1 MRMGFNFNA
10 SPAGTL
16 AAAQAGTPFSL
27 AVFSMTPRAA
37 GHAGTQIAPV
47 PRSCVTPS
55 GAFFSQYTSQFA
67 FNNRLIVMNELFTR
81 WLSRN
86 PAVPDPETDVAGGGS
101 NTSLTLVNGP

>member
-1 MRMGFNFNA
+1 MRIAFSLSA

-47 PRSCVTPS
+47 PKSCVTAS
-55 GAFFSQYTSQFA
+55 GAFFSQYTSQLA
-67 FNNRLIVMNELFTR
+67 FNKRLIVMKELFTR

-86 PAVPDPETDVAGGGS
+86 PAVPDPVIEVAGGAS
-101 NTSLTLVNGP
+101 SRSFTLVNG

>member
-1 MRMGFNFNA
+1 MRMVFNLSA

-47 PRSCVTPS
+47 PRSCATPC
-55 GAFFSQYTSQFA
+55 GALFSQYTSQFA
-67 FNNRLIVMNELFTR
+67 FSNRLMLMKELFTR

-86 PAVPDPETDVAGGGS
+86 PAAPDPVMEPAGGGS
-101 NTSLTLVNGP
+101 SKSLTFENG